1 MVTTMTEKL
10 MILSATDPR
19 EIRLVR
25 VPDDYEE
32 HEAYR
37 HVTGMIAAIE
47 ENDADYGW
55 DDIEAALSDEGFESV
70 DFILGPALD

>member
-1 MVTTMTEKL
+1 MTEKL

-19 EIRLVR
+19 AIRLVR

-37 HVTGMIAAIE
+37 HVTDIIAAIE
-47 ENDADYGW
+47 EDDPDYGW

>member
-1 MVTTMTEKL
+1 MTEKL

-47 ENDADYGW
+47 EADPDYGW
-55 DDIEAALSDEGFESV
+55 DDIEAALGDEGFESV